1 VWFNKLHCPLAGES
15 GIIKRKMKKIIFLF
29 LLLSLA
35 ITVSAQIKISD
46 QPGDAYYETVKKTCM
61 GKMPAK
67 TTIATMKGGS
77 PVSASILDTLK
88 KYDWYLVGSYGFRE
102 KESEDYFA
110 QELFANEKESQY
122 QFRSFRIL
130 PDGMRA
136 DFSLNRFK
144 TNPSDITTTSFT
156 KANASVFQSIKVMK
170 AQTFIQCVIFGSSEY
185 LKIVS
190 YKDGLLVIDISI
202 NGKVT
207 DPPRFRNV
215 YYAVPQKFQWAYTQ

>member
-1 VWFNKLHCPLAGES
+1 MKKTLLILLLLPLAAVLPAQV
-15 GIIKRKMKKIIFLF
+15 KID
-29 LLLSLA
+29 
-35 ITVSAQIKISD
+35 D
-46 QPGDAYYETVKKTCM
+46 QPGDAYYEMVKKTCM

-88 KYDWYLVGSYGFRE
+88 KYDWYLVGSYGFKE

-110 QELFANEKESQY
+110 TGLFAHEKESQY

-156 KANASVFQSIKVMK
+156 KANASVFQLIKVVK
-170 AQTFIQCVIFGSSEY
+170 AQTFIQSVVFGSNEY
-185 LKIVS
+185 MKIVS
-190 YKDGLLVIDISI
+190 YKNGLLVIDISI
-202 NGKVT
+202 NGKLT

-215 YYAVPQKFQWAYTQ
+215 YYAVPQKFKWVYTQ